1 MSREPELWTEH
12 IDFDEDHPETADLD
26 RQLIRDYV
34 ETCDSLGKK
43 PTASE
48 FIVQYNTPGTRFDYD
63 AVDGEIERL
72 LIIGKE
78 MRE

>member
-1 MSREPELWTEH
+1 MRSGGREPELWTEH
-12 IDFDEDHPETADLD
+12 IECAEDSETADLD

-34 ETCDSLGKK
+34 ERCVSLGKK

-72 LIIGKE
+72 CS
-78 MRE
+78 RTP